1 MCQWLGARLV
11 WAMSN
16 FIVFA
21 CMAGTAIISLVSVR
35 GYSEGIQHV
44 IGGSAAIRTA
54 ALVLFALLGFPL
66 AVSIFSLH
74 YYLIC
79 LHFCPQKYVF
89 AGIDCLCVAD
99 YIQCSIFS
107 HSRVDCWFW
116 WRPRFVTI
124 SSLFL
129 IVTIFI

>member
-1 MCQWLGARLV
+1 MCKWFGARLV

-35 GYSEGIQHV
+35 GYSEGNQHV

-66 AVSIFSLH
+66 AVSIFSLM
-74 YYLIC
+74 YCLIC
-79 LHFCPQKYVF
+79 FHFCPQQYVF
-89 AGIDCLCVAD
+89 AGIDCFCVAD

-107 HSRVDCWFW
+107 HSRVDC
-116 WRPRFVTI
+116 
-124 SSLFL
+124 
-129 IVTIFI
+129 